1 MINGVVLNI
10 KKEIKQVCS
19 VKHSS
24 ILADNHEAVKRFS
37 WETIWCELNEQMPV
51 LVHLLSDLVDNPNDK
66 KPMLCLIISM
76 IIVKI
81 FPLLNELFQF
91 FYMEMESLNRYI
103 CYNYHG
109 SRIY

>member
-66 KPMLCLIISM
+66 KPMLCLMILKSHCKNISLAQRA
-76 IIVKI
+76 ISVFLYGNGVPKQVH
-81 FPLLNELFQF
+81 LL
-91 FYMEMESLNRYI
+91 
-103 CYNYHG
+103 
-109 SRIY
+109 